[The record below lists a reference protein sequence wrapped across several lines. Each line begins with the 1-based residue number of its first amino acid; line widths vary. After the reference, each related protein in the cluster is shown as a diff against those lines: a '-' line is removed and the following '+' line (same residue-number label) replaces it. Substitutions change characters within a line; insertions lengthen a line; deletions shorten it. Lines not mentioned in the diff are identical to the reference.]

1 MKNAQT
7 VVATA
12 MPRIVTLSALIGA
25 MFASPVVRADSTD
38 ISNTPLANTSDIA
51 AKPNMM
57 LVIDDSGS
65 MAWSFMPDDLGQS
78 SQGQTASDATAL
90 NRYGGLSAQCNGVAY
105 NPNFD
110 YRNNLP
116 LQSDGTPYPH
126 ASFSA
131 AMDDGYQMNF
141 TGTTRTSTTSVTMG
155 TGDLSFKLSG
165 TPYSTTAG
173 DVIAVRASGSIT
185 GTTTT
190 DYTRWMMGTIKSW
203 NSSNSTLVVTVS
215 KVVGSGTYASWTV
228 GNPLTANLNNS
239 VYYRYTGTQPAL
251 SWTFSPTTLWH
262 VVNTFSNECL
272 STIGNSPGSSVFT
285 AVSVTSSSTEAQNYA
300 DWYAYYRK
308 RFLMMRSVTGQAFSG
323 LNTKYRVGFTTISNT
338 GVSSSSAT
346 FLDVKDFD
354 ATQKATFYSK
364 VYNADVGGS
373 TPLRGALSKVGRYY
387 AKKVSGQSYDPMQ
400 YACQRNY
407 TLMSTDGYW
416 NTGSETST
424 YTGLQLDGTTMVG
437 QQDGSEEKPMWDGQ
451 KTKVTTTTPY
461 STVIHQQAVYNRSYT
476 YNLTG
481 ATYKTW
487 TTSGC
492 SGGRKKLITYS
503 GVKGS
508 EIDVA
513 SVTDSEDVPG
523 TTTQTV
529 VTLDGVVQSTTY
541 STPSSSGS
549 PSVTGSSVGSQ
560 SFSSFS
566 MTSNTGSTTGSCT
579 SSYTT
584 DSVSGGTKTLA
595 STSDGSKTRTVL
607 SQSPVTATGAST
619 VTSTAYTGGEADTLA
634 DIAEYYYATDLR
646 TPTLGNCVG
655 SLGTDVCNN
664 EVPPGG
670 DRDKSSMQHMTTF
683 TMGLGVG
690 GILTYDRN
698 YLTQTSGDYYNLKQ
712 GTISW
717 PIPSMT
723 GGGDPTNVDDLWHAA
738 VNGRGQY
745 FATTDPTSLADAI
758 NTVLTSVTK
767 ATGSSAA
774 ASTTSLMPVQGDN
787 NLVFVATYTTLE
799 WTGDLKAL
807 ELDAATGTISTTPVW
822 TVQGKVDAVTPST
835 RAVYYL
841 QPGGVT
847 TAPRAFTAANLSADG
862 YASYFTGMC
871 SKATIPDQCSSLTS
885 TQKTKANDMTNL
897 VNYLRGDRTYESY
910 VDTSLSPAQTV
921 QIYRARTH
929 LLGDII
935 DASPAYVGKPPLSYT
950 DNGYADYVTAQTSRK
965 PMVYAAANDG
975 MLHAF
980 SADKSDQGSELWT
993 YVPSFVMQ
1001 NMYLLADT
1009 NYANNHHHFVDGTP
1023 VVGDIYVGGAWKTI
1037 LVGGLNSG
1045 GRGYYCLD
1053 ITNPT
1058 SPKTLWEFTD
1068 VNMGLTYGNP
1078 VITKRKNGT
1087 WVVAFTSG
1095 YNNTSGDGNGHLYVV
1110 NAYTGVSVLTK
1121 DIPTYT
1127 SGTLPAG
1134 TAASPSNLGK
1144 LDMWTDDAKNNI
1156 AARFYAGD
1164 MLGNLWRF
1172 DIDGVVAP
1180 NNAALLLANFSVG
1193 GTPQPITTMPAPAM
1207 VTYSSVDYPIV
1218 VVGTGRYLGLSDIA
1232 DKTTETVYAI
1242 KDPLTSTGW
1251 GSVRGRSDVV
1261 AQTMTETTLTAG
1273 ANIGAK
1279 VRMVTSNAVD
1289 WSTKVGW
1296 KLDLLSSGERI
1307 VVDFSQQFS
1316 MLTMVSTIPG
1326 VDECR
1331 PSGGTSWLYNL
1342 NLANGSALS
1351 TAPDGAAGTFLGNSI
1366 AVGVTVIEM
1375 PDGSVRAITQL
1386 NNGDI
1391 NNSGIT
1397 SGASATLKPATRTSW
1412 RELAN

>member
-1 MKNAQT
+1 MKKAQAS
-7 VVATA
+7 VSTA
-12 MPRIVTLSALIGA
+12 APRIATLSLLIGA
-25 MFASPVVRADSTD
+25 MFASPGVHAQATD

-57 LVIDDSGS
+57 LVLDDSGS
-65 MAWSFMPDDLGQS
+65 MAWSFMPDDLGQT
-78 SQGQTASDATAL
+78 SQGQTASDSTAL

-105 NPNFD
+105 NPNFN
-110 YRNNLP
+110 YSGNLP
-116 LQSDGTPYPH
+116 LQADGTPYPH
-126 ASFSA
+126 QNFSA
-131 AMDDGYQMNF
+131 AMDDGFQMNL
-141 TGTTRTSTTSVTMG
+141 TGTTRSSTTSVTMG
-155 TGDLSFKLSG
+155 TGDLTFKLSG
-165 TPYSTTAG
+165 TPYSTTVG
-173 DVIAVRASGSIT
+173 STIGIVSTSDV
-185 GTTTT
+185 
-190 DYTRWMMGTIKSW
+190 TRWMIGTIKSW
-203 NSSNSTLVVTVS
+203 NSTTLTLVVTVS
-215 KVVGSGTYASWTV
+215 KVVGSGTYASWRV
-228 GNPLTANLNNS
+228 GNPISANLNNA

-285 AVSVTSSSTEAQNYA
+285 PVTVTASSAEAQNYA

-308 RFLMMRSVTGQAFSG
+308 RFLMMRSVTGQAFNG
-323 LNTKYRVGFTTISNT
+323 LTTKYRVGFTTISNT
-338 GVSSSSAT
+338 GVSSSSST

-354 ATQKATFYSK
+354 ATQKATFYRK
-364 VYNADVGGS
+364 VYAADVGGS

-387 AKKVSGQSYDPMQ
+387 AKKVQGQTYDPMQ

-437 QQDGSEEKPMWDGQ
+437 QQDGSETPPRWDGQ
-451 KTKVTTTTPY
+451 KAKVTTTTPY

-476 YNLTG
+476 YSVTG

-492 SGGRKKLITYS
+492 SGGKKKLITYS
-503 GVKGS
+503 GVKGT
-508 EIDVA
+508 EVDAA
-513 SVTDSEDVPG
+513 SVTDSEDVSG

-529 VTLDGVVQSTTY
+529 VTLNGVVQSTTY

-566 MTSNTGSTTGSCT
+566 MTSSTGSTTGSCT
-579 SSYTT
+579 SSFTS

-607 SQSPVTATGAST
+607 SQSPVAATGAST
-619 VTSTAYTGGEADTLA
+619 VASSGYVGGEGNTLA
-634 DIAEYYYATDLR
+634 DIAEYYYVTDLR
-646 TPTLGNCVG
+646 APELGNCVG
-655 SLGTDVCNN
+655 ALGTDVCND

-670 DRDKSSMQHMTTF
+670 GDNDVNSKQHMTTF

-698 YLTQTSGDYYNLKQ
+698 YLTQTSGDYFNLRQ

-717 PIPSMT
+717 PIPSMS

-774 ASTTSLMPVQGDN
+774 ASTTSLMPVQGQN

-807 ELDAATGTISTTPVW
+807 TLHADTGAIDSTPVW
-822 TVQGKVDAVTPST
+822 SVQGKVDAVTPST

-847 TAPRAFTAANLSADG
+847 TNPRAFTAANLSADG

-871 SKATIPDQCSSLTS
+871 SKATIPDQCASLTS
-885 TQKTKANDMTNL
+885 TQKAKANDMTNL
-897 VNYLRGDRTYESY
+897 VNYLRGDRTYENY
-910 VDTSLSPAQTV
+910 TDTSVSPAQTLP
-921 QIYRARTH
+921 IYRARTH

-950 DNGYADYVTAQTSRK
+950 DNGYADFVTAQSSRK
-965 PMVYAAANDG
+965 PMVYVAANDG

-980 SADKSDQGSELWT
+980 SADGSDAGSELWA

-1009 NYANNHHHFVDGTP
+1009 NYANNHHYFVDGSP

-1068 VNMGLTYGNP
+1068 TNMGLTYGNP
-1078 VITKRKNGT
+1078 VITKRKDGT

-1110 NAYTGVSVLTK
+1110 NANTGVLLK
-1121 DIPTYT
+1121 NIPTYT
-1127 SGTLPAG
+1127 SGALPAG
-1134 TAASPSNLGK
+1134 TSSAPNNLGK
-1144 LDMWTDDAKNNI
+1144 LDMWTDDAKNNT
-1156 AARFYAGD
+1156 AARYYAGD

-1172 DIDGVVAP
+1172 DIDGVVSP
-1180 NNAALLLANFSVG
+1180 NNAALLLANFSAG
-1193 GTPQPITTMPAPAM
+1193 GTPQPITTMPVPAM
-1207 VTYSSVDYPIV
+1207 VTSSSTNYPIV
-1218 VVGTGRYLGLSDIA
+1218 VVGTGRYLGLTDIA
-1232 DKTTETVYAI
+1232 DKTTETIYAI
-1242 KDPLTSTGW
+1242 KDTLTGSGW
-1251 GSVRGRSDVV
+1251 GGVRSRSDLVT
-1261 AQTMTETTLTAG
+1261 QTMTETTLTSG

-1279 VRMVTSNAVD
+1279 VRMVTANTVD
-1289 WSTKVGW
+1289 WSTKIGW
-1296 KLDLLSSGERI
+1296 KLDLLSAGERI
-1307 VVDFSQQFS
+1307 VVDFGQQFS
-1316 MLTMVSTIPG
+1316 TLTMVSTIPG

-1342 NLANGSALS
+1342 NLSNGSALS
-1351 TAPDGAAGTFLGNSI
+1351 TAADGAAGTFLGNSI
-1366 AVGVTVIEM
+1366 AVGITVIEL
-1375 PDGSVRAITQL
+1375 PNGSVSAITQL

-1391 NNSGIT
+1391 NVSGV
-1397 SGASATLKPATRTSW
+1397 SNNGAAALKPATRTSW